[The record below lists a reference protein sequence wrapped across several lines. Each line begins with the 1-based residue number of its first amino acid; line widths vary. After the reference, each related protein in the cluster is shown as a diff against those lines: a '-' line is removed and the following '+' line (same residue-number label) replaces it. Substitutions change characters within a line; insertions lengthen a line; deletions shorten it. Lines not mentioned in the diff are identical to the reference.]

1 MAVGREGQLEG
12 TEGGGAGRKPRH
24 GCSGRNGGARGG
36 LAARARRGGPYA
48 RWMTLRESSGR
59 LAEST
64 VRDRRARQTRE
75 RIAEAALGLF
85 LGQGYA
91 ETTIDQIAE
100 AAGVSRRTVFHHF
113 PAKESML
120 LDHFAGR
127 RDVALQHL
135 RARPVSEPALVSL
148 HAVLRELCEQGYDR
162 RLLAQIRAVLGT
174 QPRLAGAQL
183 SLGMDAFEKSVVA
196 VLSSRPDAGQSAA
209 EIRALTLMA
218 LSWVVS
224 AVQAYLCEGR
234 PSLVECFDEAVTACL
249 RWNPRDLGQR

>member
-1 MAVGREGQLEG
+1 MAE
-12 TEGGGAGRKPRH
+12 
-24 GCSGRNGGARGG
+24 N
-36 LAARARRGGPYA
+36 
-48 RWMTLRESSGR
+48 
-59 LAEST
+59 T
-64 VRDRRARQTRE
+64 VRDRRTRE
-75 RIAEAALGLF
+75 TRARIAEAALGLF
-85 LGQGYA
+85 LSRGYA

-127 RDVALQHL
+127 REVALQRL
-135 RARPVSEPALVSL
+135 QARPASEPVLVSL

-162 RLLAQIRAVLGT
+162 RLLTQIRAVLET
-174 QPRLAGAQL
+174 QPRLAGSQF
-183 SLGMDAFEKSVVA
+183 SLGMDAFEKSAIA
-196 VLSSRPDAGQSAA
+196 VLASRTGEGQSAA

-218 LSWVVS
+218 LSWVLS

-249 RWNPRDLGQR
+249 RWNLSDLARR

>member
-1 MAVGREGQLEG
+1 MSL
-12 TEGGGAGRKPRH
+12 AGRH
-24 GCSGRNGGARGG
+24 GYG
-36 LAARARRGGPYA
+36 
-48 RWMTLRESSGR
+48 T
-59 LAEST
+59 AEST
-64 VRDRRARQTRE
+64 VRDRRTRE
-75 RIAEAALGLF
+75 TRARIAEAALGLF
-85 LGQGYA
+85 LSQGYA

-127 RDVALQHL
+127 REVALQRL
-135 RARPVSEPALVSL
+135 QARPASEPVLVSL

-162 RLLAQIRAVLGT
+162 RLLAQIRAVLET
-174 QPRLAGAQL
+174 QPRLAGSQF
-183 SLGMDAFEKSVVA
+183 SLGMDAFEKSAIA
-196 VLSSRPDAGQSAA
+196 VLESRPGEGQPAA

-218 LSWVVS
+218 LSWVLS

-249 RWNPRDLGQR
+249 RWNLSDLARG